1 MPTRLRRSSLA
12 SAPRRRHPTA
22 PILHL
27 AISNN
32 PEHVDEMTTAGW
44 QPTPLRAVSGGTAQP
59 VQVLL
64 QIDGHRDQAANS
76 MSCCKC
82 SAWKPTLLRAASAVA
97 SSGRPMLRKQ
107 AGVTP
112 SRVRSCSASRPA
124 LLRAKSGVAP
134 SRGRRC
140 YKGQPTLLQR
150 PSDLATM
157 ARRRCCKRG
166 EVMLLEVRVA
176 TLAPCYATM
185 SCRRCYKHRLTL
197 LQRETVL
204 ATRCDQPCYHGAAA
218 LLQTTAGFATRG
230 GRRRYLGVAALLPMV
245 RRRCCKQRRCYRRG
259 AVVLQVPTTLML
271 GWTVR

>member
-1 MPTRLRRSSLA
+1 LPFSLEPYLLLWLVFSVAPLHRSLISPPLHGIPQSIAPPCPCFPLPPPPLPSPMPTSLRRSSLA

-97 SSGRPMLRKQ
+97 SSGYPAVLRKQ

-150 PSDLATM
+150 PADLATM
-157 ARRRCCKRG
+157 ARRRC
-166 EVMLLEVRVA
+166 
-176 TLAPCYATM
+176 
-185 SCRRCYKHRLTL
+185 
-197 LQRETVL
+197 
-204 ATRCDQPCYHGAAA
+204 
-218 LLQTTAGFATRG
+218 
-230 GRRRYLGVAALLPMV
+230 
-245 RRRCCKQRRCYRRG
+245 
-259 AVVLQVPTTLML
+259 
-271 GWTVR
+271 